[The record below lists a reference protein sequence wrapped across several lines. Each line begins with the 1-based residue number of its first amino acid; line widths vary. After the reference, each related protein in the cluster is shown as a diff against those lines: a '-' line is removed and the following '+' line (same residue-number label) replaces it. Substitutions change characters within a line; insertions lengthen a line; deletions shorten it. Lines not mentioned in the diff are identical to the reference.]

1 MKSTIVFLLAFFV
14 ASNLHAQGRQRSGW
28 PPAAPNSEVTIFDP
42 TDPFAA
48 FRTHAEANSAT
59 PAPAR
64 PAADPVPVSQL
75 RIPSKA
81 MKEFERYQK
90 AFRSGDLSTSV
101 EHLHKALQIFPDFIQ
116 AHLALGLRF
125 IQLGEYQKALTEQQ
139 AALALDPRSAQTHQ
153 NLAFT
158 FSLLNRYQEAEAE
171 ARQSLDLDSQLVPS
185 RYILGRALIAQGRIT
200 PEALETLRESE
211 SAFPDA
217 SLVLAVVHFRA
228 GQTEKT
234 IAELRNYLRAPADPD
249 NKQKA
254 ECWVAQLSQQ
264 PSPTGCPAGVTQPSF
279 R

>member
-1 MKSTIVFLLAFFV
+1 MKSTIVVLLAFFV

-28 PPAAPNSEVTIFDP
+28 PPAAPASDVTIFDP

-48 FRTHAEANSAT
+48 FRTHVEANSAT
-59 PAPAR
+59 PTPAP

-158 FSLLNRYQEAEAE
+158 LSLLNRYPEAEAE

-217 SLVLAVVHFRA
+217 SLVLALIHFRA
-228 GQTEKT
+228 GRTEQT
-234 IAELRNYLRAPADPD
+234 IAELRNYLRAPADSD

-264 PSPTGCPAGVTQPSF
+264 PSPAGCPAGVTQPSF